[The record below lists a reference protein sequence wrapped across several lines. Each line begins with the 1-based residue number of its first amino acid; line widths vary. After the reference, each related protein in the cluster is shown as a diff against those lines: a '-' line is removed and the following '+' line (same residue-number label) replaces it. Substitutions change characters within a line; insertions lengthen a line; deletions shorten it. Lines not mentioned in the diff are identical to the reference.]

1 MFKTLISRQAQHAI
15 DMDAMSTVYPTKISH
30 APRIAEEA
38 EHVPSSEDPLW
49 NESWYF
55 DAMTPDGSIGMYAR
69 IARLPNQGRGNFI
82 GGIFQRGKAPITLVD
97 MNAPLQPSETLVQR
111 LATERLSVET
121 RCLDPLTTFAIKING
136 TGTSFEDPSAPLRGE
151 VGADVPDIAVD
162 LEYQTRGQPYNK
174 RAQTRYEVPCT
185 VDGTIRIGSDVLQLR
200 AVPGERNHSWGVR
213 NWWVSDWVWSAL
225 HFEDGTQVFTI
236 ALNKGAESSGGSGF
250 VQKDGKLT
258 EITHVVNNFEWAAD
272 GLPGKLSLQI
282 SPGDLVIECELV
294 AGAGLRLLDP
304 EGREAH
310 LPRVM
315 CSATTSGG
323 LRGVGWLDF
332 NRVVKRDPDHTI
344 ANRPVQNGEM

>member
-15 DMDAMSTVYPTKISH
+15 DMDAMSTVKPTQISH
-30 APRIAEEA
+30 TPKIAEEA
-38 EHVPSSEDPLW
+38 EHVPPNDEPLW

-55 DAMTPDGSIGMYAR
+55 DAMKPDGSIGMYAR
-69 IARLPNQGRGNFI
+69 IGRLPNQNKCNFI
-82 GGIFQRGKAPITLVD
+82 GGIFQRGKAPITFVD
-97 MNAPLQPSETLVQR
+97 MNAPLPPSDPFVQR
-111 LATERLSVET
+111 LTAERFSVEA
-121 RCLDPLTTFAIKING
+121 RCVDPLTTFAVKING
-136 TGTSFEDPSAPLRGE
+136 KGTSFEDPSAPLRGE
-151 VGADVPDIAVD
+151 QGVDVPDVAID
-162 LEYQTRGQPYNK
+162 LVYQTRGQPYNK

-185 VDGTIRIGSDVLQLR
+185 VDGTIKIGSETLQLR

-213 NWWVSDWVWSAL
+213 NWWVSDWVWSAV

-258 EITHVVNNFEWAAD
+258 EITRVVNNFEWGED

-282 SPGDLVIECELV
+282 SPGDLVIECEPV
-294 AGAGLRLLDP
+294 AAAGLRMLDP

-315 CSATTSGG
+315 CSATTSSG
-323 LRGVGWLDF
+323 LQGVGWLDF
-332 NRVVKRDPDHTI
+332 NRVVKREPDQNL
-344 ANRPVQNGEM
+344 ANGPSKN